1 MIVVGTK
8 KCLGGKSHSTVDHH
22 NMMEGSVLRD
32 EEIKIRFPIPRPTAH
47 PHIIAHRRI
56 SDQLVTRLASWAG
69 Q

>member
-8 KCLGGKSHSTVDHH
+8 KCLGGKSHSTVDRH
-22 NMMEGSVLRD
+22 NMMEGSALRD

-47 PHIIAHRRI
+47 PHIIAHWRI